1 MIAYAKT
8 LDTLVLVNKEVARVD
23 SRLLA
28 SSLHKSHKDLMAL
41 IHKYV
46 DRLRGFGHLPFQ
58 KEVGARE
65 QGGGNA
71 ARFALLNED
80 QSLFLLTLSRNTDR
94 TVDLKAKLVKAFG
107 EARRAAET
115 GTEYLPTYHA
125 LHDEIH
131 TLSAGSTNE
140 RFVHMNLNK
149 LLNKTVGIEAGQ
161 RHRLDQAP
169 RAFLIVAQAVAAQ
182 AMHGATDHH
191 QGYERA
197 KLAMAPLAQ
206 LSIGG
211 AA

>member
-1 MIAYAKT
+1 MIADVKA
-8 LDTLVLVNKEVARVD
+8 LDTLALVNKEVARVD

-28 SSLHKSHKDLMAL
+28 VNMQKDHANLFEL
-41 IHKYV
+41 VKTYRTEFEQHGL
-46 DRLRGFGHLPFQ
+46 LRFQ
-58 KEVGARE
+58 AGKAN
-65 QGGGNA
+65 GGRPE
-71 ARFALLNED
+71 RFALLNED
-80 QSLFLLTLSRNTDR
+80 QAYFLLTLTRNTKR
-94 TVDLKAKLVKAFG
+94 TVALKSKLVKAFG

-131 TLSAGSTNE
+131 ALAAGSTNE

-149 LLNKTVGIEAGQ
+149 LVNKTVGIGAGQ
-161 RHRLDQAP
+161 RHCLEQAP

-182 AMHGATDHH
+182 AMHGASDHH

>member
-28 SSLHKSHKDLMAL
+28 SSLHKSHKVLMEL
-41 IHKYV
+41 IHKYA
-46 DRLRGFGHLPFQ
+46 DKLRGHGHLPFQ
-58 KEVGARE
+58 KEVGIRE

-80 QSLFLLTLSRNTDR
+80 QSFLLLTLTRNTDR
-94 TVDLKAKLVKAFG
+94 TVDLKSKLVKAFG

-131 TLSAGSTNE
+131 VLAAGSTKE
-140 RFVHMNLNK
+140 RFMHMNVNKMLNK
-149 LLNKTVGIEAGQ
+149 AVCIGPGQ
-161 RHRLDQAP
+161 RQHLGQAS
-169 RAFLIVAQAVAAQ
+169 RALLIVAQAVAAQ
-182 AMHGATDHH
+182 AMRGAVDHH
-191 QGYERA
+191 EGYELA
-197 KLAMAPLAQ
+197 KLAMVPLAQ

-211 AA
+211 AV

>member
-1 MIAYAKT
+1 MT
-8 LDTLVLVNKEVARVD
+8 TGLVLVKKEVARVD

-28 SSLHKSHKDLMAL
+28 SSLHKSHKVLMEL
-41 IHKYV
+41 IHKYA
-46 DRLRGFGHLPFQ
+46 DKLRGHGHLPFQ
-58 KEVGARE
+58 TEVGARE
-65 QGGGNA
+65 QGGGKA
-71 ARFALLNED
+71 ERFALLNED
-80 QSLFLLTLSRNTDR
+80 QSFLLLTLTRNTAR
-94 TVDLKAKLVKAFG
+94 TVDLKSKLVKAFG

-131 TLSAGSTNE
+131 ALAAGSTNE

-149 LLNKTVGIEAGQ
+149 LLNKTVGIGAGQ

-211 AA
+211 VA

>member
-1 MIAYAKT
+1 MIADANP
-8 LDTLVLVNKEVARVD
+8 LDTLALVNKEVARVD

-28 SSLHKSHKDLMAL
+28 ANMQKDHANLFELVKTYRAEFEQHGKVRFETGPSASSRTGQS
-41 IHKYV
+41 
-46 DRLRGFGHLPFQ
+46 
-58 KEVGARE
+58 E
-65 QGGGNA
+65 
-71 ARFALLNED
+71 RFALLNED
-80 QSLFLLTLSRNTDR
+80 QAYFMLTLTRNTKR
-94 TVDLKAKLVKAFG
+94 TVALKSKLVKAFG
-107 EARRAAET
+107 EARRAAEI
-115 GTEYLPTYHA
+115 GTEYLPTYRA

-131 TLSAGSTNE
+131 ALASGSPNE

-149 LLNKTVGIEAGQ
+149 LVNKTVCIGAGQ
-161 RHRLDQAP
+161 RHCLEQAP

-182 AMHGATDHH
+182 AMHGAVDHH